1 MIVLILFGLFSAGI
15 IKSLAWK
22 YKNPQRFCICFCKI
36 LGDTTNS
43 EFILSLFLAYFSL
56 HHENSMNWGS
66 TSTSASSHDHE
77 FSKEGFVPSSSS
89 RRRRCP
95 FFSVASASVFVF
107 NLLFII
113 AICAFKI
120 TPPENRFLT
129 LQGSKPFHTHAKD
142 HQKKISKSVIIWL

>member
-1 MIVLILFGLFSAGI
+1 MIVLMLFGLFSEGI

-22 YKNPQRFCICFCKI
+22 YNNPERFCICFCKI

-56 HHENSMNWGS
+56 HHEKSMNWGS

-89 RRRRCP
+89 RRRQM
-95 FFSVASASVFVF
+95 FFFLCSLCFCFCFF

-113 AICAFKI
+113 AICALKI
-120 TPPENRFLT
+120 TPPEKIPDSAGVQTFSHTCQRS
-129 LQGSKPFHTHAKD
+129 SKEN
-142 HQKKISKSVIIWL
+142 L